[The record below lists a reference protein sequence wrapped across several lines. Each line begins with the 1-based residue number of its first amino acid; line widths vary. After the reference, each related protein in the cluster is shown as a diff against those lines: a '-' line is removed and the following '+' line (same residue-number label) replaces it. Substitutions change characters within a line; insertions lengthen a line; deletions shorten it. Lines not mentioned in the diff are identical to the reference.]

1 METQNDFMI
10 MREMVNRVVSQ
21 YTELRKKIKWE
32 DTGKSA
38 TIYRLAKPFQTG
50 YFTIAVAGKMSS
62 GKSTFINSLIGENL
76 LPTGLFQTTSGITWI
91 VSSDRRYMEVTY
103 ADGNKKLFT
112 EHLAEELRKLVAV
125 PEEFHSLPINDINT
139 LIRGNNDI
147 ATILKK
153 KAGIEEMRD
162 ISSDEKL
169 WKKYVASTP
178 KSKIADKVVIYLPLP
193 AEYEGWRIVD
203 TPGIGAIGGIQEET
217 KKLLTSKE
225 GDNNTVD
232 AVILLQNG
240 VQGVEDESANKFAK
254 EVRKS
259 MGNLAKGR
267 LFFVLTHAGDANF
280 LSNKDGILDRAYSN
294 FGTKLDIPKER
305 VTYVDSF
312 IHRFLVDARKSHR
325 DFSNRESL
333 QTLLDSWTEKDW
345 KVLKRNVISPLRD
358 DLQDRGVEINNNSL
372 FAELESVSRF
382 KSLRDL
388 LYDFLNKEKQ
398 NTFNELLT
406 LINGELENYRISL
419 RNDIQAVS
427 NGQAAID
434 RQIKEAEKEGRELN
448 LALNKVQ
455 QRVSTE
461 ALENAFKFIEPELN
475 QLSKLASIGEIRTQ
489 YLQIIQEGLS
499 KQKEF
504 FEALKADFS
513 RYVDQFETTSVTL
526 FKSLDLDD
534 LERKANDKAT
544 AEVTDYSRSVRKL
557 VEKGGWSSD
566 DKYETIYPYTKK
578 KTDFEQKR
586 REFAALV
593 ITEGRKHIS
602 AYKDGMKVKAREFLK
617 IVSQTINEKT
627 CATIER
633 LKQYKKRMADSDT
646 LLKELRSKLAE
657 VECQLAEL
665 KKYED

>member
-1 METQNDFMI
+1 METRNDFMI
-10 MREMVNRVVSQ
+10 MRETVNRVVSQ
-21 YTELRKKIKWE
+21 YTELRKKIKWK

-50 YFTIAVAGKMSS
+50 YFTIAIAGKMSS

-76 LPTGLFQTTSGITWI
+76 LPTGIFQTTSGITWI

-103 ADGNKKLFT
+103 ADGNKKIFT
-112 EHLAEELRKLVAV
+112 EHLAEELKKLVAI
-125 PEEFHSLPINDINT
+125 PEEFHSLPINHINI

-147 ATILKK
+147 AAILKK
-153 KAGIEEMRD
+153 KAGIEEMTD
-162 ISSDEKL
+162 TSSDEKL
-169 WKKYVASTP
+169 WKKYIASTP
-178 KSKIADKVVIYLPLP
+178 KSKIADKVTIYLPLP
-193 AEYEGWRIVD
+193 AEYKGWRIVD
-203 TPGIGAIGGIQEET
+203 TPGIGAIGGIQDAT
-217 KKLLTSKE
+217 KKLITSKE

-240 VQGVEDESANKFAK
+240 VEGVEDESANRFAK

-267 LFFVLTHAGDANF
+267 LFFVLTHAGDAKF
-280 LSNKDGILDRAYSN
+280 LSNKDGILGRAYSN

-305 VTYVDSF
+305 VTYVDSL
-312 IHRFLVDARKSHR
+312 IHHFLVDARKSHR
-325 DFSNRESL
+325 DFSNPRSL
-333 QTLLDSWTEKDW
+333 LTLLDGWTEEDW
-345 KVLKRNVISPLRD
+345 NALKAVVSQSYFN
-358 DLQDRGVEINNNSL
+358 LQMSGNEVNNNSL

-406 LINGELENYRISL
+406 LINGELENYRMSL

-461 ALENAFKFIEPELN
+461 ALENAFRFIEPELN

-513 RYVDQFETTSVTL
+513 QYVDQFETTSVTL

-557 VEKGGWSSD
+557 VGKGGWSSD

-633 LKQYKKRMADSDT
+633 LKQYKKRMTDSDT